1 MVANRF
7 FSTSLS
13 LVLSL
18 TSLLA
23 LSACTSVDNVPND
36 TVRSTMLSTQSMGKG
51 YRYQDSTPLSS
62 PAPSSPWVRSAVIH
76 DTEKMSASTAAWQ
89 GAVYELVAQ
98 IEPTLPKD
106 GTPINLT
113 SKGAG
118 LTKDINNAS
127 LDHYL
132 RQSLIQRGYNLTT
145 VPDAGLPVTHQVKKS
160 KTPRTYDISMTI
172 LDAKGKAVHTETVP
186 AVLPE

>member
-1 MVANRF
+1 MVTNRF
-7 FSTSLS
+7 FSLS
-13 LVLSL
+13 LAF
-18 TSLLA
+18 TALLA

-36 TVRSTMLSTQSMGKG
+36 TVRSTMLSTQSLSKG

-62 PAPSSPWVRSAVIH
+62 PAPSTPWVRNAVIS

-89 GAVYELVAQ
+89 GAVYELVEQ
-98 IEPTLPKD
+98 LEPTLPKD
-106 GTPINLT
+106 GTPLNLT
-113 SKGAG
+113 SDGA
-118 LTKDINNAS
+118 KNADNATF
-127 LDHYL
+127 DHYL

-145 VPDAGLPVTHQVKKS
+145 IPDAGLHLTHKVEKA
-160 KTPRTYDISMTI
+160 KTPRTYNISATI

>member
-1 MVANRF
+1 MVTNRF
-7 FSTSLS
+7 FSLS
-13 LVLSL
+13 FALIP
-18 TSLLA
+18 LLA
-23 LSACTSVDNVPND
+23 LSACTSVDNLPND
-36 TVRSTMLSTQSMGKG
+36 TVRNTVLSTQFMGKG

-62 PAPSSPWVRSAVIH
+62 PAPSSPWIRAAVIG
-76 DTEKMSASTAAWQ
+76 DTQKMAANTAAWQ

-106 GTPINLT
+106 RTPLNLT
-113 SKGAG
+113 SEGSE
-118 LTKDINNAS
+118 LTRNVDSAT

-145 VPDAGLPVTHQVKKS
+145 VPEAGLHITHKVEKA
-160 KTPRTYDISMTI
+160 KTPRTYNISMTI
-172 LDAKGKAVHTETVP
+172 LDVKGKAVHTETVP

>member
-1 MVANRF
+1 MVINRF
-7 FSTSLS
+7 FSLTLS
-13 LVLSL
+13 LAALLSL
-18 TSLLA
+18 P
-23 LSACTSVDNVPND
+23 ACTSVDNVPND
-36 TVRSTMLSTQSMGKG
+36 TVRSTFLTTQSFGKG
-51 YRYQDSTPLSS
+51 YRYQDETPLSS
-62 PAPSSPWVRSAVIH
+62 PAPSSPWVKAAVIS
-76 DTEKMSASTAAWQ
+76 DTEKMASSTAAWQ

-98 IEPTLPKD
+98 MEPTLPKD

-118 LTKDINNAS
+118 LTKNVNNAT

-145 VPDAGLPVTHQVKKS
+145 VPDAGLSVTHAVKKA

-172 LDAKGKAVHTETVP
+172 LDAGGKPVHTETVP